1 MNLLRDFRDCLS
13 ILSLPDQKKYFRIVI
28 LQALLGFLDLLGII
42 ALGVVGVIAVRG
54 VKSLPPTSS
63 MQRVLELLHLTSF
76 NLQKQVAIIGVS
88 AALILILRT
97 ILTMYFNWRI
107 LNFLANR
114 SAKISN
120 NLLIKMINQGILQ
133 IQSNNLSE
141 IQFILGPGVFAIAI
155 GIIGTAST
163 IVADLS
169 SLIIIS
175 LGVFL
180 IDPII
185 ALASIILFSTVG
197 LFFYFILKVRIE
209 TFGSELM
216 DTSIKSNKLI
226 SELMVGFR
234 QIYVGNRTK
243 YYSDEISET
252 KRTISKLNA
261 LNSFI
266 PSIGKYA
273 IEITIVF
280 GGALIAAAEF
290 VFKDSTSAFSGLAIF
305 IAAGTR
311 VAPALLRI
319 QQGAIAIKS
328 HMSMSSITLQSI
340 KKFGP
345 DLQIEVSINKTTFEY
360 KDFNPKVV
368 ISNVKFK
375 YEGSKS
381 LNLEVE
387 GINIPSG
394 SSLAIVGA
402 SGAGKTTL
410 IDLLVGILKPISGEI
425 SISGERPENA
435 ISKWPGGIA
444 YVPQDIFI
452 IEGTIAENV
461 ALGYKNASISISHVF
476 EALKIAQLLD
486 FVKSLPNGIDTP
498 IGERGVN
505 LSGGQR
511 QRLGIARAMYTK
523 PKLLIFDEATSSL
536 DGLTENDITTAIYD
550 STLNLT
556 RVIIAHRL
564 STVVNADQVIYLSN
578 GKILASG
585 NFNEVREKIPDFDK
599 SAKLM
604 GL

>member
-1 MNLLRDFRDCLS
+1 MKFLRDFRACLS
-13 ILSLPDQKKYFRIVI
+13 ILPVSDQLKYLKIVI
-28 LQALLGFLDLLGII
+28 AQALLGFLDLLGIL
-42 ALGVVGVIAVRG
+42 ALGIVGIIAVRG
-54 VKSLPPTSS
+54 VQSLPPTSS
-63 MQRVLELLHLTSF
+63 IQQILSFLQLENFT
-76 NLQKQVAIIGVS
+76 LQKQVAIIGIC
-88 AALILILRT
+88 AALVLIFRT

-120 NLLIKMINQGILQ
+120 NLLSKMINRGMLQ
-133 IQSNNLSE
+133 MHSNNLAE
-141 IQFILGPGVFAIAI
+141 IQYILGPGVFAIAI
-155 GIIGTAST
+155 GILGTAST
-163 IVADLS
+163 IVADIS

-175 LGVFL
+175 VGVTL
-180 IDPII
+180 LDPII
-185 ALASIILFSTVG
+185 ALASIILFSSVG
-197 LFFYFILKVRIE
+197 LIFYFILKVRIE
-209 TFGSELM
+209 SFGSELM
-216 DTSIKSNKLI
+216 SVSIKSNKLI
-226 SELMVGFR
+226 SELMFGFR
-234 QIYVGNRTK
+234 QIYVGNRTHQ
-243 YYSDEISET
+243 YSSKIGET
-252 KRTISKLNA
+252 KEKISKLNA

-280 GGALIAAAEF
+280 GGTVIAAAQF
-290 VFKDSTSAFSGLAIF
+290 IFSDSTSAFSGLAIF

-328 HMSMSSITLQSI
+328 HLSMSSITLQSI
-340 KKFGP
+340 KKFES
-345 DLQIEVSINKTTFEY
+345 DLEFDFSKNDTNFEHH
-360 KDFNPKVV
+360 DFNPQVV
-368 ISNVKFK
+368 ISRVKFQ
-375 YEGSKS
+375 YDDNKS
-381 LNLEVE
+381 LNLEIN

-410 IDLLVGILKPISGEI
+410 IDLLVGILKPTSGEI
-425 SISGERPENA
+425 SISGELPGIA
-435 ISKWPGGIA
+435 IEKWPGAIA

-461 ALGYKNASISISHVF
+461 ALGYSGQSISISHVT
-476 EALKIAQLLD
+476 EALRIAQILE
-486 FVKSLPNGIDTP
+486 FVESLPMGMGTP

-550 STLNLT
+550 SALNLT
-556 RVIIAHRL
+556 RIIIAHRL

-578 GKILASG
+578 GKIMASG
-585 NFNEVREKIPDFDK
+585 NFHEVREKIPDFDK

>member
-1 MNLLRDFRDCLS
+1 MKFLRDFQGCLS
-13 ILSLPDQKKYFRIVI
+13 ILSLKDQKKYFKIVI
-28 LQALLGFLDLLGII
+28 VQALLGFLDLLGILALGIVGII
-42 ALGVVGVIAVRG
+42 ALRG
-54 VKSLPPTSS
+54 VQSLPPTSS
-63 MQRVLELLHLTSF
+63 MQQILEILHLTSF
-76 NLQKQVAIIGVS
+76 TLQKQVAIIGIS
-88 AALILILRT
+88 AAIILIFRT

-120 NLLIKMINQGILQ
+120 DLLLKMINRGILQ
-133 IQSNNLSE
+133 IQSNNLAE
-141 IQFILGPGVFAIAI
+141 IQYILGPGVFAIAI
-155 GIIGTAST
+155 GILGTAST

-175 LGVFL
+175 VGIIL

-185 ALASIILFSTVG
+185 ALASIILFSIVG

-209 TFGSELM
+209 NFGAELM

-226 SELMVGFR
+226 SELMIGFR
-234 QIYVGNRTK
+234 QIFVGNRTH
-243 YYSDEISET
+243 YYSFEIGET
-252 KRTISKLNA
+252 KRIISKLNA
-261 LNSFI
+261 LNNFI

-280 GGALIAAAEF
+280 GGTLIAAAEF
-290 VFKDSTSAFSGLAIF
+290 IFNDSTSAFAGLAIF

-328 HMSMSSITLQSI
+328 HMSMASITLQSI
-340 KKFGP
+340 KKFGSHSE
-345 DLQIEVSINKTTFEY
+345 IELSVNKTSFEY
-360 KDFNPKVV
+360 KDFNPHVV
-368 ISNVKFK
+368 LTNIKFK
-375 YEGSKS
+375 YEDSKS
-381 LNLEVE
+381 LNLDVE

-394 SSLAIVGA
+394 SSVAIVGA

-410 IDLLVGILKPISGEI
+410 IDLLVGILKPISGDI
-425 SISGERPENA
+425 SISGEPPEKA

-461 ALGYKNASISISHVF
+461 ALGYAGASISISHVF

-486 FVKSLPNGIDTP
+486 FVASLPNGIDTP

-550 STLNLT
+550 STLDLT
-556 RVIIAHRL
+556 RIIIAHRL

-578 GKILASG
+578 GKILALG
-585 NFNEVREKIPDFDK
+585 TFNEVRRNIPDFDK